1 MVNGSIGLCLPAAG
15 KQKFPIAKEYLYFG
29 FPVNTLN
36 YPSRR
41 DILAEQS
48 THNPAPEKEFDFT
61 IEAVILLVLSAFM
74 LLFGILLFAIHTGD
88 LPYTPDSTYGLF
100 LVIVALQVITM
111 GKTPFG
117 DVRRSWLVV
126 IIGIA
131 AAVIGMGACF
141 VPGTLSALVRVLVGV
156 LLAAGGAALLFRLIL
171 RREKV
176 AAWLKI
182 PGILRH
188 VTFSSALVYIMAILL
203 GLVTLLPAIT
213 TDTLTAGLLIIDGA
227 SLLYLAWSIGTLEKV
242 YPKKAEPVEPPR
254 STRSFLSKNVPLP
267 LTTAILVFLGVLL
280 AFLAVLLVPVN
291 LGLLP
296 FSPDGQL
303 GLLLVIMAIQ
313 VLAMGETPVGQF
325 RRSRVL
331 VLIGLVF
338 AGLGI
343 FSCIVPGILTDDLRI
358 MLGLLNLAG
367 GIVPLVLRFY
377 PLFMQMRNPP
387 AVPARIPAPLKN
399 LLVTQTVLNCV
410 GILFGTSMLLPGFI
424 PGMVTAAILFCNGLL
439 LFVLAW
445 ILSTLPAAE

>member
-1 MVNGSIGLCLPAAG
+1 MA
-15 KQKFPIAKEYLYFG
+15 EY
-29 FPVNTLN
+29 T
-36 YPSRR
+36 
-41 DILAEQS
+41 EQD
-48 THNPAPEKEFDFT
+48 PAPGKEFDFT
-61 IEAVILLVLSAFM
+61 IEAVILFVLSVFM
-74 LLFGILLFAIHTGD
+74 LLFGILLFAIHTGT

-117 DVRRSWLVV
+117 DVRRSGLVI

-141 VPGTLSALVRVLVGV
+141 VPGALTSLVRTLVGV
-156 LLAAGGAALLFRLIL
+156 ILTVGGAALLVRLIL
-171 RREKV
+171 HREK
-176 AAWLKI
+176 ATAWLEI

-188 VTFSSALVYIMAILL
+188 ITLASALVYIMAFLL
-203 GLVTLLPAIT
+203 GLVTLLPALT
-213 TDTLTAGLLIIDGA
+213 TDTLTTGLLIIDGA
-227 SLLYLAWSIGTLEKV
+227 SLLYLAWSIRALEKI
-242 YPKKAEPVEPPR
+242 YPKKAEPVEPERPH
-254 STRSFLSKNVPLP
+254 RSFLSKDAPLP
-267 LTTAILVFLGVLL
+267 LTTAILIFLGVLL

-291 LGLLP
+291 LGTLP

-325 RRSRVL
+325 RRSRLL

-343 FSCIVPGILTDDLRI
+343 FSCIVPGILTDDLRV

-377 PLFMQMRNPP
+377 PLIRQMKNPP
-387 AVPARIPAPLKN
+387 ATPVPVPPQLRN
-399 LLVTQTVLNCV
+399 LLVTQTVLNIV
-410 GILFGTSMLLPGFI
+410 GILFGASMLLPGFI

-439 LFVLAW
+439 LFVLAY
-445 ILSTLPAAE
+445 ILSTLPAPE

>member
-1 MVNGSIGLCLPAAG
+1 M
-15 KQKFPIAKEYLYFG
+15 
-29 FPVNTLN
+29 
-36 YPSRR
+36 
-41 DILAEQS
+41 AE
-48 THNPAPEKEFDFT
+48 PEKYDTAPGKEFEFT
-61 IEAVILLVLSAFM
+61 IEAVILLVLSVFM
-74 LLFGILLFAIHTGD
+74 LLFGMLLFAIHTGA
-88 LPYTPDSTYGLF
+88 LPYAADSTYGLF

-126 IIGIA
+126 IIGIV

-141 VPGTLSALVRVLVGV
+141 IPGTLSALVRVLVGV
-156 LLAAGGAALLFRLIL
+156 LLAVGGAVLLFRLFMH
-171 RREKV
+171 REKA

-188 VTFSSALVYIMAILL
+188 ITVASVLVYVMAILL

-213 TDTLTAGLLIIDGA
+213 TDTLTAILLLVDGA
-227 SLLYLAWSIGTLEKV
+227 SLFYLAWSIQALEKI
-242 YPKKAEPVEPPR
+242 YPRKTEPPAPAQPA
-254 STRSFLSKNVPLP
+254 RSFLSQNAPLP
-267 LTTAILVFLGVLL
+267 LTTALLIFLGVLL
-280 AFLAVLLVPVN
+280 AFLAILLVPVN
-291 LGLLP
+291 LGTLP

-313 VLAMGETPVGQF
+313 VLAMGETPVGPF
-325 RRSRVL
+325 RRSRTL
-331 VLIGLVF
+331 VIIGLGF
-338 AGLGI
+338 ALLGI

-358 MLGLLNLAG
+358 LLGLLNLAG

-387 AVPARIPAPLKN
+387 AVPVPIPAPLKN

-410 GILFGTSMLLPGFI
+410 GILFGASMLLPGVI

-439 LFVLAW
+439 LFVLAF

>member
-1 MVNGSIGLCLPAAG
+1 
-15 KQKFPIAKEYLYFG
+15 
-29 FPVNTLN
+29 
-36 YPSRR
+36 
-41 DILAEQS
+41 
-48 THNPAPEKEFDFT
+48 
-61 IEAVILLVLSAFM
+61 M
-74 LLFGILLFAIHTGD
+74 LLFGILLFMIHTGS

-126 IIGIA
+126 IIGIV

-141 VPGTLSALVRVLVGV
+141 IPGTLSALVRIMVGV
-156 LLAAGGAALLFRLIL
+156 ILAVGGAVLLIRLFMRL
-171 RREKV
+171 EK
-176 AAWLKI
+176 AAEWLKI

-188 VTFSSALVYIMAILL
+188 LTVASVLVYVMAILL

-213 TDTLTAGLLIIDGA
+213 TDTLTAILLIIDGA
-227 SLLYLAWSIGTLEKV
+227 SLFYLAWSIQTLEKI
-242 YPKKAEPVEPPR
+242 YPRKTEPSAPAQPA
-254 STRSFLSKNVPLP
+254 RSFLSQNAPLP

-280 AFLAVLLVPVN
+280 AFLALLLVPVN
-291 LGLLP
+291 LGTLP

-313 VLAMGETPVGQF
+313 VLAMGETPVGPF

-377 PLFMQMRNPP
+377 PMFIQMRNPP

-399 LLVTQTVLNCV
+399 LLVTQTVLNIV

-445 ILSTLPAAE
+445 ILSTLPVAE

>member
-1 MVNGSIGLCLPAAG
+1 M
-15 KQKFPIAKEYLYFG
+15 
-29 FPVNTLN
+29 
-36 YPSRR
+36 
-41 DILAEQS
+41 AEHS
-48 THNPAPEKEFDFT
+48 THDPALDKEFDFT

-74 LLFGILLFAIHTGD
+74 LIFGMLLFAIHTGS

-100 LVIVALQVITM
+100 LVIVSLQVITM

-117 DVRRSWLVV
+117 DVRRSWLVI

-141 VPGTLSALVRVLVGV
+141 VPGVLAALVRTLVGV
-156 LLAAGGAALLFRLIL
+156 LLSVGGAVLLAQLLL
-171 RREKV
+171 RREKA

-188 VTFSSALVYIMAILL
+188 LTFACSLVYIMAIVL

-213 TDTLTAGLLIIDGA
+213 TDTLTSVLLIIDGA
-227 SLLYLAWSIGTLEKV
+227 SLFYLAWSIQALEKV
-242 YPKKAEPVEPPR
+242 YPRKTEPKEPAQH
-254 STRSFLSKNVPLP
+254 TRSFFSRDAPLP
-267 LTTAILVFLGVLL
+267 LTTALLVFLGVLL
-280 AFLAVLLVPVN
+280 AFLAILLVPVN
-291 LGLLP
+291 LGTLP

-325 RRSRVL
+325 RRSRLL

-343 FSCIVPGILTDDLRI
+343 FSCIIPGILTDDLRI

-367 GIVPLVLRFY
+367 GIIPLALRFY
-377 PLFMQMRNPP
+377 PLIQQMRNPP

-410 GILFGTSMLLPGFI
+410 GILFGASMLLPGVI
-424 PGMVTAAILFCNGLL
+424 PGMVTAGILFCNGLL
-439 LFVLAW
+439 LFVLAY
-445 ILSTLPAAE
+445 ILSTLPAEE

>member
-1 MVNGSIGLCLPAAG
+1 MA
-15 KQKFPIAKEYLYFG
+15 EY
-29 FPVNTLN
+29 T
-36 YPSRR
+36 
-41 DILAEQS
+41 EQD
-48 THNPAPEKEFDFT
+48 PAPGNEFDFT

-74 LLFGILLFAIHTGD
+74 LLFGILLFAIHTGS

-117 DVRRSWLVV
+117 DVRRSWLVI

-141 VPGTLSALVRVLVGV
+141 VPGALAGLVRTLVGV
-156 LLAAGGAALLFRLIL
+156 ILTVGGAALLVQLFL
-171 RREKV
+171 RREKA
-176 AAWLKI
+176 AAWLRI

-188 VTFSSALVYIMAILL
+188 LTLSCALVYITAFLL

-213 TDTLTAGLLIIDGA
+213 TDALTSILLIIDGA
-227 SLLYLAWSIGTLEKV
+227 SLFYLAWSIQALEKV
-242 YPKKAEPVEPPR
+242 YPRKPEPAEPAHR
-254 STRSFLSKNVPLP
+254 TRSFLSRDAPLP
-267 LTTAILVFLGVLL
+267 LTTAILIFLGVLL

-291 LGLLP
+291 LGTLP

-325 RRSRVL
+325 RRSWAV

-338 AGLGI
+338 VALGV
-343 FSCIVPGILTDDLRI
+343 FSCIVPGIATTMLRV

-367 GIVPLVLRFY
+367 GLVPLALRLYPVLQ
-377 PLFMQMRNPP
+377 QMRNPP
-387 AVPARIPAPLKN
+387 AVPVPVPPQLRN
-399 LLVTQTVLNCV
+399 LLITQTVLNIV
-410 GILFGTSMLLPGFI
+410 GILFGASMLLPGFI
-424 PGMVTAAILFCNGLL
+424 PGMVTAGVLFCNGLL
-439 LFVLAW
+439 LFVLAY
-445 ILSTLPAAE
+445 ILSTLPSP